1 MKTKSSS
8 YLQKSC
14 KTILVVDDDLH
25 ILEVLE
31 ARLSSA
37 GYRVIK
43 TESAQFALDLLQKQA
58 IDMMVSDIKMPEMN
72 GFRLLSQARSLRPGL
87 PVILLT
93 AYGSIPDAVK
103 AVKSG
108 AVEYLTKPFQG
119 KELMEKVD
127 SILCSSVSKEPSF
140 SAEVHKLYQG
150 KNPAMKEL
158 YEMVQRVAE
167 SDVTALILGESGVG
181 KGVLAQQI
189 HELSQRRE
197 KPFVVVDCGSTPDTL
212 LESELFGHARGAFTH
227 AVKEK
232 KGLTEAADKG
242 TLFLDEIGNISAEMQ
257 MRMLRFLEER
267 TIRRV
272 GEVREIPVD
281 CRVIAATNANITAEI
296 RAGRFREDLYYRLR
310 VVTLHIPPL
319 RERKEDI
326 PDLVQL
332 CMQQFLQNSPQ
343 RIDIPEQTMDWLCR
357 YPWPGNIRELKNALE
372 GSLVLCR
379 SGVLRPED
387 FHLTD
392 ISAHDMPVP
401 AESAAMSLEENEKK
415 AIIRALQQSG
425 GVRTHAAD
433 LLGISRRAIHYK
445 IKKYNIVPEE
455 L

>member
-8 YLQKSC
+8 FFQKGS

-43 TESAQFALDLLQKQA
+43 TESAQTALELLQKQT

-72 GFRLLSQARSLRPGL
+72 GFQLLSQARALCPGL
-87 PVILLT
+87 PVVLLT

-119 KELMEKVD
+119 KELIEKVD
-127 SILCSSVSKEPSF
+127 SILCLPQRETASPGRTT
-140 SAEVHKLYQG
+140 LYQG
-150 KNPAMKEL
+150 KNQAMKAL

-189 HELSQRRE
+189 HELSQRKE
-197 KPFVVVDCGSTPDTL
+197 KPFIVVDCGSTPDTL
-212 LESELFGHARGAFTH
+212 LESELFGHAKGAFTH

-272 GEVREIPVD
+272 GEVKEIPVD
-281 CRVIAATNANITAEI
+281 CRVIAATNANITEEI

-319 RERKEDI
+319 RERREDI

-332 CMQQFLQNSPQ
+332 CMQQFLHNSPDK
-343 RIDIPEQTMDWLCR
+343 IEIPQETMDWLCR
-357 YPWPGNIRELKNALE
+357 YSWPGNIRELKNALE

-387 FHLTD
+387 FLLTD
-392 ISAHDMPVP
+392 ISSH
-401 AESAAMSLEENEKK
+401 SAPDRRDSDAMSLEENERK
-415 AIIRALQQSG
+415 AIVRALRQSG

>member
-1 MKTKSSS
+1 MKTKNSSQ
-8 YLQKSC
+8 LQKSSQ
-14 KTILVVDDDLH
+14 TILVVDDDLH

-37 GYRVIK
+37 GYKVIK
-43 TESAQFALDLLQKQA
+43 TGSAQTALHLLQKQS
-58 IDMMVSDIKMPEMN
+58 IDMIVSDIKMPEMN
-72 GFRLLSQARSLRPGL
+72 GFHLLSQARALRPGL
-87 PVILLT
+87 PIILLT

-119 KELMEKVD
+119 KELIEKVD
-127 SILCSSVSKEPSF
+127 AILSSTQRADTSPGKID
-140 SAEVHKLYQG
+140 LYRG
-150 KNPAMKEL
+150 KNPAMKAL
-158 YEMVQRVAE
+158 YEMVQKVAE

-189 HELSQRRE
+189 HELSRRKE
-197 KPFVVVDCGSTPDTL
+197 NPFIVVDCGSTPDSL
-212 LESELFGHARGAFTH
+212 LESELFGHAKGAFTD

-281 CRVIAATNANITAEI
+281 CRVIAATNANITEEI

-310 VVTLHIPPL
+310 VVILHIPPL
-319 RERKEDI
+319 RERREDI
-326 PDLVQL
+326 PDLVRLCIKQL
-332 CMQQFLQNSPQ
+332 LHNSP
-343 RIDIPEQTMDWLCR
+343 DTFEIPEETMDWLCR

-379 SGVLRPED
+379 SGVLLPED

-392 ISAHDMPVP
+392 ISSQSP
-401 AESAAMSLEENEKK
+401 AAQTESAAMSLEENEKK
-415 AIIRALQQSG
+415 TIIKALQQSG

-445 IKKYNIVPEE
+445 IKKYKIVPEE

>member
-1 MKTKSSS
+1 METKRDSH
-8 YLQKSC
+8 LQNES

-37 GYRVIK
+37 GYKVIK
-43 TESAQFALDLLQKQA
+43 TKSAHNALELTQKQT
-58 IDMMVSDIKMPEMN
+58 IDMIVSDIKMPEMS
-72 GFRLLSQARSLRPGL
+72 GFQLLSKARALRPAV

-93 AYGSIPDAVK
+93 AYGNIPDAVK

-119 KELMEKVD
+119 KALIEKVN
-127 SILCSSVSKEPSF
+127 SIFNSTQKEDLSF
-140 SAEVHKLYQG
+140 EKTDLYQG
-150 KNPAMKEL
+150 KNRAMKAL
-158 YEMVQRVAE
+158 YEMVQKVAE

-189 HELSQRRE
+189 HKLSRRKE
-197 KPFVVVDCGSTPDTL
+197 NPFVVVDCGATPDTL
-212 LESELFGHARGAFTH
+212 LESELFGHAKGAFTH

-272 GEVREIPVD
+272 GEVKEIPVD
-281 CRVIAATNANITAEI
+281 CRVIAATNANITEEI
-296 RAGRFREDLYYRLR
+296 HAGRFREDLYYRLR
-310 VVTLHIPPL
+310 VVTLNIPPL

-326 PDLVQL
+326 PDLVRL
-332 CMQQFLQNSPQ
+332 CMKQFLHNAPDT
-343 RIDIPEQTMDWLCR
+343 IEIPEETMNWLCR
-357 YPWPGNIRELKNALE
+357 YSWPGNIRELKNALE

-379 SGVLRPED
+379 SGILRPED

-392 ISAHDMPVP
+392 ISSHGAPFQK
-401 AESAAMSLEENEKK
+401 ESADMSLEANEKN
-415 AIIRALQQSG
+415 AIIKALQQSG

-455 L
+455 LI